1 MCCYLRLKN
10 NAPYICRVVFR
21 SQSTKLKK
29 CGGNSALFYS
39 FSPIVCIY
47 IKVEVVLRVYKR
59 PYIGKEQDFLPVFA
73 IFVSRLAT
81 QTLIPRANNM

>member
-1 MCCYLRLKN
+1 M
-10 NAPYICRVVFR
+10 PHIVCRVVFR

-29 CGGNSALFYS
+29 CGVSATVFYS
-39 FSPIVCIY
+39 FSPIVGIY
-47 IKVEVVLRVYKR
+47 ITVEDVLRVYKR
-59 PYIGKEQDFLPVFA
+59 PSIGKEQDFLPVFA